1 MSIAKSGADVTAIN
15 NGSFIIF
22 IYFATRRT
30 NLEYPAFSNTCSL
43 AVMLDKNAKNYR
55 TMNDITPNTAVC
67 VFTFFENKT
76 RFTILNTTDL
86 SVINNSL
93 YYSDDKD
100 KELYVGRK
108 IRLKD
113 IENKETKYIITDVI
127 VYYFSGERFINREL
141 IGDKSK
147 YNVQIMVHLD
157 KEE

>member
-1 MSIAKSGADVTAIN
+1 
-15 NGSFIIF
+15 
-22 IYFATRRT
+22 
-30 NLEYPAFSNTCSL
+30 
-43 AVMLDKNAKNYR
+43 
-55 TMNDITPNTAVC
+55 MNDITPNTAVC